1 MRFFGNLPALHLENS
16 ISLPYST
23 GSPANVPMHTRLQKY
38 QVNDNLGRQIGEN
51 AIDKK
56 TMRIY
61 SISIDEGKELLIVD
75 PRFQNHQ
82 KNSIFHSQS
91 KGVTVC
97 KQEIEA

>member
-1 MRFFGNLPALHLENS
+1 LHLENS

-23 GSPANVPMHTRLQKY
+23 GSLASIPMHTRLQKY
-38 QVNDNLGRQIGEN
+38 QVNDNLDRQIGGN

-75 PRFQNHQ
+75 QGFKTIKKIRFFIHNL
-82 KNSIFHSQS
+82 K
-91 KGVTVC
+91 
-97 KQEIEA
+97 A